1 MLSAPISIVVD
12 EHTGSRDMAN
22 VFAKGY
28 SIVGKEHC
36 KSLTNNKN

>member
-12 EHTGSRDMAN
+12 KQTGSWDMAN
-22 VFAKGY
+22 VFAEGY

-36 KSLTNNKN
+36 KLLTNNKN